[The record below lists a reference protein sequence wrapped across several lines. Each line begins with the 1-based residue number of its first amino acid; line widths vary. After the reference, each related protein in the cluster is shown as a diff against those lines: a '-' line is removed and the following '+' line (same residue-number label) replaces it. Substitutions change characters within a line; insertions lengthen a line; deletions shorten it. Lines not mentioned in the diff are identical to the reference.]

1 MDYQIIIKIPF
12 SAVDDPDAR
21 VKALEILPILGKDFK
36 YLTPRSDGSCPESKE
51 NVQLK
56 LQKVYKTKPPEG
68 VSL

>member
-12 SAVDDPDAR
+12 SAIDDPAAR
-21 VKALEILPILGKDFK
+21 TKALEILDLTLGCGSKEA
-36 YLTPRSDGSCPESKE
+36 RSRQLPGESKE